1 MKINVKAF
9 ALTTGLFWG
18 FGLLF
23 ITWWI
28 MLFEGA
34 TGDNLIIGQVYRGYN
49 VSFWGS
55 WIGFLWGLIDGIIGG
70 ALFAWIYNFLTKR
83 FWSKPS

>member
-1 MKINVKAF
+1 MKLNVKAF

-28 MLFEGA
+28 LLFEGA
-34 TGDNLIIGQVYRGYN
+34 TGENLIVGYVYRGYN

-70 ALFAWIYNFLTKR
+70 VLFAWLYNFLVGR